1 MPPYLAYFWW
11 SHYRRPRRVS
21 RLSGIQALS
30 ITVLSVIGLPFF
42 IVGSILFIFWLM
54 AAVLSN
60 PNIILFVFLLAFF
73 GLFVKK

>member
-1 MPPYLAYFWW
+1 MFPYLVYSWW
-11 SHYRRPRRVS
+11 RYPYRPRWIS
-21 RLSGIQALS
+21 RLSGVQALS
-30 ITVLSVIGLPFF
+30 ITVLSMMGIPFF

-60 PNIILFVFLLAFF
+60 PNIILLVFLLAFF

>member
-1 MPPYLAYFWW
+1 MLPYLAYFWW
-11 SHYRRPRRVS
+11 GRSHRPRWIS
-21 RLSGIQALS
+21 RLSGVQALS
-30 ITVLSVIGLPFF
+30 ITVLSMMGIPFF

-60 PNIILFVFLLAFF
+60 PNIVIFVFLLAFF

>member
-1 MPPYLAYFWW
+1 MM
-11 SHYRRPRRVS
+11 
-21 RLSGIQALS
+21 GI
-30 ITVLSVIGLPFF
+30 PFF

-60 PNIILFVFLLAFF
+60 PNIILLVFLLAFC